1 LIKVEGSTRLTTAIT
16 SHIRLVFMQ
25 FVGPNK
31 KTSISR
37 KHSPLLCDRGTQ
49 IALSRVSDTIWIWI
63 EEPVFLAAL
72 EDFLYVG

>member
-1 LIKVEGSTRLTTAIT
+1 VEANARPTTVIT
-16 SHIRLVFMQ
+16 SYIHLAIMQ